1 MSKLI
6 PTYIPTYNIYDVI
19 YNDLNQIV
27 IVTPFSK
34 NTTSFSIK
42 LNDELFKRQI
52 CGKKHGCVFTLF
64 QSEYKETIN
73 LTIENI
79 VYENIKV
86 NRYPIFENKLIMSVM
101 VYNEDNYIVQWIE
114 YYLLLGISHFVIYD
128 NALSIEKISYKS
140 TETTSDLSTL
150 LDKYI
155 KNNVVTLIEWP
166 YKKRLSH
173 GADATGQI
181 AQQNHSIYTFRTS
194 KYIGLFDIDE
204 YVNIPSEMNI
214 DLYIDKMIQQ
224 KKININ
230 RYSAINIKCKLFYNP
245 NNLPTDGYNFLKIY
259 NCDKVTTFGREKS
272 FVIPKNDITYYIHNV
287 TSGKPMYKANNSL
300 YFNHY
305 YYLNKQNRGNI
316 ITDLSDNSIQRISQL
331 LDNLI

>member
-1 MSKLI
+1 MKLT
-6 PTYIPTYNIYDVI
+6 PTSIAKYEIYDVL
-19 YNDLNQIV
+19 YNDMNQIV
-27 IVTPFSK
+27 IIATFTKDSIPF
-34 NTTSFSIK
+34 TIK

-73 LTIENI
+73 LTIEDI

-86 NRYPIFENKLIMSVM
+86 NRYPIFENKLIMSAM

-128 NALSIEKISYKS
+128 NALSIEKTSYKS
-140 TETTSDLSTL
+140 IEITSDLPTL

-155 KNNVVTLIEWP
+155 KNNIVTLIEWP
-166 YKKRLSH
+166 YKKRLCH
-173 GADATGQI
+173 NADATGQI

-224 KKININ
+224 KKINID
-230 RYSAINIKCKLFYNP
+230 RYSAINIRCKLFYNP
-245 NNLPTDGYNFLKIY
+245 DRLPTDGYKFLKIY

-272 FVIPKNDITYYIHNV
+272 FVMPKNDITHYIHNV
-287 TSGKPMYKANNSL
+287 TSGKPMYIADNIFH
-300 YFNHY
+300 FNHY
-305 YYLNKQNRGNI
+305 YYLNKEKRGIVN
-316 ITDLSDNSIQRISQL
+316 TDLSDNSIHRISQL